1 MPEAGGQ
8 QSAFSHQEVLRIL
21 SGVLLC
27 MLMASLDQTVL
38 ATALPAIAADFH
50 SVPYLSWCI
59 TAYLLASTIATLILG
74 KLSDL
79 WGRRVLLEASIGI
92 FLLASVAC
100 ALAPNMAALIAA
112 RAVQGVGGG
121 GLYSMAQASI
131 ADVVS
136 ARERGRY
143 QAYITSAFSTASIIG
158 PVIGGF
164 CVEYLTWRWAF
175 WINLPLGIAA
185 YFLCH
190 RGLARVIVHRLKRP
204 IDYLGVA
211 LLAPGVSAL
220 ILALTLGGS
229 ELPWLSPE
237 LLGLVAIAAL
247 FIAAFIARELKAPEA
262 LLPPRLFKSSV
273 FCVASVL
280 NFAINA
286 ITVGVF
292 MLLPVYL
299 QFAVGVTADVSGL
312 MLIIPFA
319 AQITA
324 SIMTGKRVQRTGRY
338 VPSPRAG
345 FLMLAIAAA
354 LFSTMDANTPLWVIE
369 LFIVV
374 NGIGNGL
381 CQAPLWV
388 AIQNAAELKDLGA
401 VTGANAFFRALGG
414 AAGASILWSLL
425 LMMLDRTVAAEG
437 HPADGSA
444 LLRDGRAAL
453 ALLPEDVRAIL
464 IPALSHSFG
473 YAFAA
478 AGVIAA
484 AAFVT
489 TFFLK
494 EIPLRTT
501 THHARPSEP
510 SQGAAPKGRVPAA
523 D

>member
-1 MPEAGGQ
+1 MPDSGGQ
-8 QSAFSHQEVLRIL
+8 AAFSHHEVLRIL

-27 MLMASLDQTVL
+27 MLMAALDQTVL

-50 SVPYLSWCI
+50 GVPYLSWCI
-59 TAYLLASTIATLILG
+59 TAYLLASTVATLVFG

-79 WGRRVLLEASIGI
+79 WGRRVMLEASIGI
-92 FLLASVAC
+92 FLVASMAC
-100 ALAPNMAALIAA
+100 AVAPSMAGLIAA

-164 CVEYLTWRWAF
+164 CVQYLTWRWAF

-185 YFLCH
+185 YVLCH
-190 RGLARVIVHRLKRP
+190 RGLARIVVHHLRRP
-204 IDYLGVA
+204 IDYLGAV
-211 LLAPGVSAL
+211 LVLPGVSAL
-220 ILALTLGGS
+220 ILCMTLGGS
-229 ELPWLSPE
+229 ELAWDSPALIGLA
-237 LLGLVAIAAL
+237 LLAL
-247 FIAAFIARELKAPEA
+247 AFIAAFVLRELSAPEA
-262 LLPPRLFKSSV
+262 LLPPRLFKSPV
-273 FCVASVL
+273 FCVASLL
-280 NFAINA
+280 NFFINA
-286 ITVGVF
+286 ITVGTF

-299 QFAVGVTADVSGL
+299 QFAVGVTADISGA

-319 AQITA
+319 AQIAA

-345 FLMLAIAAA
+345 FLMLALAAA
-354 LFSTMDANTPLWVIE
+354 LFTTMNAQTPLWLVE
-369 LFIVV
+369 LFIIV

-388 AIQNAAELKDLGA
+388 AIQNTAELKDLGA

-414 AAGASILWSLL
+414 AFGASLLWSLL
-425 LMMLDRTVAAEG
+425 LAMLDRTVAAEG
-437 HPADGSA
+437 YPSFGAA

-453 ALLPEDVRAIL
+453 ALLPDDVRAIL

-473 YAFAA
+473 YAFGA
-478 AGVIAA
+478 AGVMAA
-484 AAFVT
+484 LAFAT

-501 THHARPSEP
+501 THR
-510 SQGAAPKGRVPAA
+510 AAPDRVSAA

>member
-1 MPEAGGQ
+1 MPEAGGPAA
-8 QSAFSHQEVLRIL
+8 AFSHKEVLRIL

-50 SVPYLSWCI
+50 GVPYLSWCI
-59 TAYLLASTIATLILG
+59 TAYLLASTVATLIFG

-92 FLLASVAC
+92 FLLASIAC

-112 RAVQGVGGG
+112 RAVQGIGGG

-143 QAYITSAFSTASIIG
+143 QAYITSAFSTSAIIG

-175 WINLPLGIAA
+175 WINLPLGIPA
-185 YFLCH
+185 YLLCH
-190 RGLARVIVHRLKRP
+190 RGLARVIVTRVKRP
-204 IDYLGVA
+204 GDFLGAA
-211 LLAPGVSAL
+211 LLLPGVSAL
-220 ILALTLGGS
+220 ILCLTLGGS
-229 ELPWLSPE
+229 ELAWSSPE
-237 LLGLVAIAAL
+237 WLGLALAAIL
-247 FIAAFIARELKAPEA
+247 FIAAFVWREKRAPEA
-262 LLPPRLFKSSV
+262 LLPPRLFNSSV

-286 ITVGVF
+286 ITVGTF

-299 QFAVGVTADVSGL
+299 QFAVGVTADISGA

-319 AQITA
+319 AQIIS

-345 FLMLAIAAA
+345 FLMLGIAAA
-354 LFSTMDANTPLWVIE
+354 LFTTMDASTPLWLIE

-388 AIQNAAELKDLGA
+388 AIQNSAELKDLGA

-414 AAGASILWSLL
+414 AFGASILWSLL
-425 LMMLDRTVAAEG
+425 LAMLDHTVAGEG
-437 HPADGSA
+437 HPGFGSA

-478 AGVIAA
+478 AGVMSA
-484 AAFVT
+484 AAFAA

-494 EIPLRTT
+494 EIPLRTV
-501 THHARPSEP
+501 THQARPNAGVP
-510 SQGAAPKGRVPAA
+510 KRAGA

>member
-1 MPEAGGQ
+1 MPEAGGPAA
-8 QSAFSHQEVLRIL
+8 AFSHKEVLRIL

-27 MLMASLDQTVL
+27 MLMASLDQMVL

-59 TAYLLASTIATLILG
+59 TAYLLASTVATLIFG

-92 FLLASVAC
+92 FLLASIAC

-112 RAVQGVGGG
+112 RAVQGIGGG

-143 QAYITSAFSTASIIG
+143 QAYITSAFSTAAIIG

-175 WINLPLGIAA
+175 WINLPLGIPA
-185 YFLCH
+185 YLLCH
-190 RGLARVIVHRLKRP
+190 RGLARVIVTRVKRP
-204 IDYLGVA
+204 GDFLGAA
-211 LLAPGVSAL
+211 LLLPGVSAL
-220 ILALTLGGS
+220 ILCLTLGGS
-229 ELPWLSPE
+229 ELAWSSPE
-237 LLGLVAIAAL
+237 WLGLALAAIL
-247 FIAAFIARELKAPEA
+247 FIAAFVWREKRAPEA
-262 LLPPRLFKSSV
+262 LLPPRLFNSSV

-286 ITVGVF
+286 ITVGTF

-299 QFAVGVTADVSGL
+299 QFAVGVTADISGA

-319 AQITA
+319 AQIIS

-345 FLMLAIAAA
+345 FLMLGIAAA
-354 LFSTMDANTPLWVIE
+354 LFTTMDASTPLWLIE

-388 AIQNAAELKDLGA
+388 AIQNSAELKDLGA

-414 AAGASILWSLL
+414 AFGASILWSLL
-425 LMMLDRTVAAEG
+425 LAMLDHTVAGEG
-437 HPADGSA
+437 HPGFGSA

-478 AGVIAA
+478 AGVMSA
-484 AAFVT
+484 AAFAA

-494 EIPLRTT
+494 EIPLRTV
-501 THHARPSEP
+501 THQARPNAGVP
-510 SQGAAPKGRVPAA
+510 KRAGA

>member
-74 KLSDL
+74 KLSDF

-354 LFSTMDANTPLWVIE
+354 LFSTMDANTPLWV
-369 LFIVV
+369 
-374 NGIGNGL
+374 
-381 CQAPLWV
+381 